1 MKITTPDT
9 LALTMRLEDDGVDAR
24 LHFAFL
30 CGFGFDP
37 RAPLFTEAALWSLAR
52 QAGGDAAL
60 DAGYPKPGAEVLVFG
75 RAQAPTGLAADA
87 LAPRV
92 RIGSL
97 VAPLFT
103 PGAAGRDIRR
113 DADTRTTMPPPGRA
127 RWGTFNLAWASD
139 RWPLAPCDLDPRAR
153 FTAPDVQC
161 QGQPFR
167 GDEAIEIHHMHCRQA
182 VQRARL
188 PGVRARCW
196 VRRLEPGARWES
208 IPSVADTLW
217 LFPAFSAGIL
227 LHRACV
233 TGVTANPLD
242 RMVATWAPLT
252 PSSPKPPR
260 SSTQGVDHATTLHQ
274 RQCPRIAPV
283 AGLRGGASR
292 S

>member
-1 MKITTPDT
+1 MNITTPAT
-9 LALTMRLEDDGVDAR
+9 LALTMRHDDDGGDVR
-24 LHFAFL
+24 IHFAFL

-75 RAQAPTGLAADA
+75 RAQAPAGLAADA

-97 VAPLFT
+97 DTPLIT
-103 PGAAGRDIRR
+103 PGGAVRDKRSHAGIPS
-113 DADTRTTMPPPGRA
+113 TMPLPRRA
-127 RWGTFNLAWASD
+127 RWGTFDLAWTSG
-139 RWPLAPCDLDPRAR
+139 RWPMAPCDLDPRAH
-153 FTAPDVQC
+153 FTAPDGQC
-161 QGQPFR
+161 QNLPFR
-167 GDEAIEIHHMHCRQA
+167 GDESIEIQHMHGRQP
-182 VQRARL
+182 VQHAHL

-196 VRRLEPGARWES
+196 VRRRAADARWES

-233 TGVTANPLD
+233 TGATSNPLD
-242 RMVATWAPLT
+242 RMVATWAPLAPPAPT
-252 PSSPKPPR
+252 EPKDPEVQPKE
-260 SSTQGVDHATTLHQ
+260 
-274 RQCPRIAPV
+274 
-283 AGLRGGASR
+283 
-292 S
+292 